1 MWVKKR
7 DVCFTFTGPKAEKW
21 CHYIFCPAERLQTAV
36 SDSLCAVCS
45 TCSIR
50 DLFPSAKMAE
60 QTHTQHTSGELTNS
74 ALIIFPFNSQLIV
87 RISAGV
93 GVWRFTLKNLH
104 WYTWVTCIYIYSL
117 SFHAL
122 MIKCREEKGSKN
134 RWHFKKEESEEKELE
149 SSYHEAGAETLDYWS
164 QACRR
169 ESQPISLADKR

>member
-1 MWVKKR
+1 MFVLLKQGLKQKNGVITYFVQQSGSKPLFLTPPVLSAAR
-7 DVCFTFTGPKAEKW
+7 AASGICFLQPKW
-21 CHYIFCPAERLQTAV
+21 LNR
-36 SDSLCAVCS
+36 
-45 TCSIR
+45 
-50 DLFPSAKMAE
+50 
-60 QTHTQHTSGELTNS
+60 HTLNTQVES
-74 ALIIFPFNSQLIV
+74 FNSQLIV

-134 RWHFKKEESEEKELE
+134 RWHFKREESEEKELE
-149 SSYHEAGAETLDYWS
+149 SSCHEAGAETLDYWS